1 MYLALVQPS
10 WLECDDVTDFEL
22 NVIITVFRFNGYS
35 AEFLDRPEPNG
46 NIPDR
51 YALGSCPHSLY
62 SLSSSSYSRLSSFI
76 IVIIILDRY
85 VTGIHHFHHHY
96 HHHGHPRHHHYGRH
110 DQVGNA
116 SMVLMKVV
124 GVGNRQARFSI
135 FITDTVTIA
144 AIIMIMTIN
153 FTITITI
160 NFTVNFTI
168 MSSSWTR
175 SPQPSP
181 SLQVERV
188 QCNLMII
195 SKIEIKKIINNKN
208 KKGGQCGTKLARQ
221 LSVSSDSRWIIL
233 FKGNYE
239 ALFYFSQTV
248 PCFGLFSNFVS

>member
-1 MYLALVQPS
+1 MDLALVQPS
-10 WLECDDVTDFEL
+10 WLECDDVTDFEVI
-22 NVIITVFRFNGYS
+22 VIITVFRFNGYS

-85 VTGIHHFHHHY
+85 VTGIHHFHH
-96 HHHGHPRHHHYGRH
+96 GHPRHHHYGRH

-135 FITDTVTIA
+135 FITIIIIIIITI
-144 AIIMIMTIN
+144 IIIVIIIIMTI
-153 FTITITI
+153 
-160 NFTVNFTI
+160 NFTI

-221 LSVSSDSRWIIL
+221 LSVSSDSRWIFL
-233 FKGNYE
+233 LKGNYE

>member
-1 MYLALVQPS
+1 MDLALVQPS

-22 NVIITVFRFNGYS
+22 IVIITVFRFNGYS

-62 SLSSSSYSRLSSFI
+62 SLSSSSNSRLSSFI
-76 IVIIILDRY
+76 IVIIFLDRY

-135 FITDTVTIA
+135 FITDTVTIIT
-144 AIIMIMTIN
+144 III
-153 FTITITI
+153 ITI
-160 NFTVNFTI
+160 NITVNFTI

-221 LSVSSDSRWIIL
+221 LSVSSDSRWIFL
-233 FKGNYE
+233 LKGNYE
-239 ALFYFSQTV
+239 ALF
-248 PCFGLFSNFVS
+248 NFFTNSSVFRAFL